1 MATKYTGIATST
13 GGRDGRSRSDD
24 GVIDLK
30 LTVPKGLGGPGTE
43 GTNPEQLFAA
53 GYSACFLGAL
63 KLLAGKDGVP
73 ISPDATVTAEVS
85 IGDADDKPGFKLW
98 TVLRVKSPG
107 TDRAALEGAVHKA
120 HEFCPYSR
128 ATRGNMAVQL
138 VVED

>member
-24 GVIDLK
+24 GTIDLK
-30 LTVPKGLGGPGTE
+30 LTVPKGLGGADAP

-63 KLLAGKDGVP
+63 KLLAGKDGVR
-73 ISPDATVTAEVS
+73 ISPDAKVTAEVS
-85 IGDADDKPGFKLW
+85 IGDAEGKPGLALS
-98 TVLRVKSPG
+98 TVLRISSPG
-107 TDRAALEGAVHKA
+107 TDRAALEAAVQKA

-128 ATRGNMAVQL
+128 ATRGNMPVEL
-138 VVED
+138 VIE